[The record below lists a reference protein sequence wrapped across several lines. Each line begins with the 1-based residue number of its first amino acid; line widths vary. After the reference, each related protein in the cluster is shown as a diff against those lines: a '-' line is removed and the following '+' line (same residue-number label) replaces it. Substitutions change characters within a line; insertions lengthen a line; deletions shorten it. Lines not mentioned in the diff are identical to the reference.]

1 MIRRIRCSTSSSGRA
16 LGALA
21 ALALAISWV
30 SPEAQA
36 APPSVSELTAAIRH
50 NREAFFAQKS
60 YKFQFTVNSEIQ
72 NGGTFAYKSFNVT
85 NIRRGADLH
94 TIVLYPKGTLR
105 GQESLPEYVRH
116 LIFYK
121 NAAIDTNDSFME
133 ISPSIFTQ
141 HFTYH
146 QYTDYQHID
155 AYKDL
160 PAAAGNLS
168 PFEISQPFLPET
180 VEKSPGSYRVRATPE
195 VIDGASCWVLERPGA
210 DEIWVDL
217 DGLIHQRLVYWGKGQ
232 PRSVLSKSLDF
243 KTVAE
248 GLKLPMKLVVD
259 HYTNPSSDPKES
271 WGKIAYELTID
282 LKSHEF
288 NTAKDE
294 DFLIKP
300 SAGCAVNDYIRRVQY
315 RIPAEGEKPFEVAM
329 TIANLEKTPRSYYF
343 ILANGLLFG
352 LLLVVLTGKRVL
364 KAYRL
369 RATSLGG
376 EQSPANP

>member
-1 MIRRIRCSTSSSGRA
+1 MIRLLRCLESSSGRT
-16 LGALA
+16 LGSLA
-21 ALALAISWV
+21 ALAIAISWGL
-30 SPEAQA
+30 PKAQA
-36 APPSVSELTAAIRH
+36 APPTVSELTAAIRR
-50 NREAFFAQKS
+50 NRDTFLAQKS
-60 YKFQFTVNSEIQ
+60 YKFQFSVNSEIQ
-72 NGGTFAYKSFNVT
+72 NGGTFAYKSFDVT

-94 TIVLYPKGTLR
+94 TIVFYPKGAFR
-105 GQESLPEYVRH
+105 GQESMPEHARH
-116 LIFYK
+116 LIYYK
-121 NAAIDTNDSFME
+121 NAAIDTNDTFME

-180 VEKSPGSYRVRATPE
+180 VEKSPSSYQVRATPE
-195 VIDGASCWVLERPGA
+195 VIDGASCWVLERPET

-217 DGLIHQRLVYWGKGQ
+217 EGVIHQRLVYWGKGQ

-259 HYTNPSSDPKES
+259 HYANPSTDPKEM
-271 WGKIAYELTID
+271 WGKIAYQLTIG
-282 LKSHEF
+282 LKSHDF
-288 NTAKDE
+288 NKIKDD

-315 RIPAEGEKPFEVAM
+315 RIPAEGEQPFEVAL

-343 ILANGLLFG
+343 FLANGLLFG
-352 LLLVVLTGKRVL
+352 LLLVVITGKRVL

-369 RATSLGG
+369 RATSLGT
-376 EQSPANP
+376 EPSPANP